1 MSKHLSFLVIALA
14 IASSPAR
21 AEPVDDTP
29 LARAM
34 KDELA
39 RSKTLVMEGAARP
52 YYVAY
57 QVSDATLVEIVS
69 EFGGVVQD
77 DRDHRR
83 ALRINLRVGDHTF
96 DSGNFDGRDL
106 YSGTLP
112 LDDDYGVLRR
122 QMWLATDEAYKR
134 SAEALE
140 KKRAGLANQTR
151 EKIDSF
157 SAEKPARIVSDGKPV
172 ALDADRLRALAIRMS
187 SVLRDVPE
195 VHEGGVIVSAV
206 SERRYFADTD
216 GGFQVQPRSAVT
228 VTVVCRTQA
237 DDGMPLV
244 NFGRVVASSPDKLP
258 SEAELVA
265 ETKRVAAELVALRA
279 APKLG
284 SYNGP
289 VLFEGA
295 AAGQVMRA
303 LLAGNLSGTPA
314 PSASP
319 FGRFGGEGGGPDSAF
334 GSKIGKP
341 VLPKGF
347 SVVDDPTV
355 DRLGNLR
362 LVGGYAVDDEGVPA
376 QKVALVEKGTLKR
389 LLMSR
394 TPRKDVPSSNGHG
407 RAQGGSVRAHI
418 GNLVVDASGGL
429 ARAALKSRLI
439 KAARAE
445 GESYGVI
452 VRLIEDRSAT
462 GAYGGSTDP
471 ISFARGSRGRSRAAL
486 VVLKV
491 TPDGKETLVRGA
503 GIEMLQPSAL
513 RDIVATSRERVVHSS
528 VGPVASSLV
537 TPALLFEK
545 VEISE
550 STGPQTKP
558 PSIPMPGQTPR

>member
-1 MSKHLSFLVIALA
+1 
-14 IASSPAR
+14 
-21 AEPVDDTP
+21 
-29 LARAM
+29 M
-34 KDELA
+34 K
-39 RSKTLVMEGAARP
+39 GAARP

-83 ALRINLRVGDHTF
+83 ALRINLRVGDHAL
-96 DSGNFDGRDL
+96 DNSNFDLRDL
-106 YSGTLP
+106 HGGPLP

-122 QMWLATDEAYKR
+122 QMWLATDEAYKHA
-134 SAEALE
+134 AETME
-140 KKRAGLANQTR
+140 KKRAALANQTR
-151 EKIDSF
+151 EQVDSF
-157 SAEKPARIVSDGKPV
+157 SAEKPARVVRAGKPV
-172 ALDADRLRALAIRMS
+172 AIDADRLRALATRMS
-187 SVLRDVPE
+187 AVLRDVPE

-216 GGFQVQPRSAVT
+216 GGFYVQPRSAIT

-244 NFGRVVASSPDKLP
+244 NFARVVATSPDRLP
-258 SEAELVA
+258 REAELVA
-265 ETKRVAAELVALRA
+265 EVKRVAAELVALRS

-289 VLFEGA
+289 VLFEGP

-314 PSASP
+314 PSDPRFA
-319 FGRFGGEGGGPDSAF
+319 RFGGEAGGLDSAF
-334 GSKIGKP
+334 GSRLGKP
-341 VLPKGF
+341 ILPRGF

-355 DRLGNLR
+355 DRLGGLS
-362 LVGGYAVDDEGVPA
+362 LIGGYAADDEGVPA

-394 TPRKDVPSSNGHG
+394 TPRKDVPRSNGHG
-407 RAQGGSVRAHI
+407 RAQGGAVRAQI
-418 GNLVVDASGGL
+418 GNLIVDAQGGL
-429 ARAALKSRLI
+429 ARAALKSRLV
-439 KAARAE
+439 KAAKAE

-452 VRLIEDRSAT
+452 VRLLEDRAAT
-462 GAYGGSTDP
+462 AAYGGSTDP
-471 ISFARGSRGRSRAAL
+471 ISFARGSRGRSQAAL
-486 VVLKV
+486 VVVKV
-491 TPDGKETLVRGA
+491 APDGKETLVRGA
-503 GIEMLQPSAL
+503 GIGTLQPSAL
-513 RDIVATSRERVVHSS
+513 REIVATSRDRVVHSAVGS
-528 VGPVASSLV
+528 VATSVV

-545 VEISE
+545 VEINE

-558 PSIPMPGQTPR
+558 PAIPMPGGAPR